1 MKFLYILIPILFAV
15 GCGPTIV
22 KNRTLD
28 EIGMLAVLPTKADPD
43 IRRERVKYLN
53 ESLSRELESSGYS
66 VINSDV
72 ISDLC
77 STPNCPERATIS
89 AKFGVRTFAQ
99 LDVSSASRANFVA
112 GFYNKIAGKLTVS
125 DEKSAPFLSIEH
137 AESEHGGLIFQSGQI
152 FKGISSTI
160 DNYGDDKFSDL
171 ADVFIREIVSKLPKA
186 NAKTDSESF
195 YINKLTLSMRDGPL
209 YDICLDG
216 SPSSNAKLLIGNR
229 QIGLREVQ
237 PGRYC
242 NVVPLG
248 WLTSSMSESRAELRS
263 AFGQSLAK
271 PLDTLAIGICDPK
284 QEVSYK
290 NGLLGFTCS
299 KNNCTSA
306 SSLCQ
311 HSKFLVFS
319 GESKAGP
326 YSKVSEILWNKPPVK
341 IESKNVA
348 VVALAGDG
356 SSSLPVIFSVPGNE

>member
-1 MKFLYILIPILFAV
+1 MRVFAILLLLSVAA
-15 GCGPTIV
+15 GCGPTVV
-22 KNRTLD
+22 KTRPLE

-77 STPNCPERATIS
+77 STSDCPERAAIS
-89 AKFGVRTFAQ
+89 SKFGVRTFAQ

-112 GFYNKIAGKLTVS
+112 GFYNKVAGKLVVS
-125 DEKSAPFLSIEH
+125 DEKAAPFVSIEH
-137 AESEHGGLIFQSGQI
+137 TESEHGGLIFQSGQI
-152 FKGISSTI
+152 FKGISSTV

-171 ADVFIREIVSKLPKA
+171 ADLFIREVVSKLPKA
-186 NAKTDSESF
+186 NARSDSESF
-195 YINKLTLSMRDGPL
+195 YINKLSLSMREGPL

-216 SPSSNAKLLIGNR
+216 SPSNSAKLLIGNR

-237 PGRYC
+237 SGKYC
-242 NVVPLG
+242 NVIPLG
-248 WLTSSMSESRAELRS
+248 WLTSGISESRAELRS

-284 QEVSYK
+284 QELTYK
-290 NGLLGFTCS
+290 DGLLGFSCGN
-299 KNNCTSA
+299 NNCASA
-306 SSLCQ
+306 SPLCQ

-326 YSKVSEILWNKPPVK
+326 YTKVSEVLWNKSAVK
-341 IESKNVA
+341 IESRNVA
-348 VVALAGDG
+348 VVALSSDG
-356 SSSLPVIFSVPGNE
+356 SSSLPVIFSGSSNE